1 MDPDEAFRWML
12 QYFQERQ
19 WVEAIEQAES
29 LLAWLRAD
37 GFAPQVAVSMPD
49 GSLPMTHRAE
59 WFNRA
64 VAEAT
69 ARMVLQS
76 ASHHCQPDSQ

>member
-1 MDPDEAFRWML
+1 ML
-12 QYFQERQ
+12 QYYNDRQ

-29 LLAWLRAD
+29 LLGWLRCN
-37 GFAPQVAVSMPD
+37 GFSACAVCTPD
-49 GSLPMTHRAE
+49 GSLIVTHSAE
-59 WFNRA
+59 WFRRA

-76 ASHHCQPDSQ
+76 ASHHCQAEPQ

>member
-1 MDPDEAFRWML
+1 MDPDEAFRCML
-12 QYFQERQ
+12 QYYNDRQ
-19 WVEAIEQAES
+19 WFEATEQAES
-29 LLAWLRAD
+29 LMAWLRCN

-49 GSLPMTHRAE
+49 ESLKAAHRAE
-59 WFNRA
+59 WFNHA

-76 ASHHCQPDSQ
+76 ASHHCQAEPQ